1 MSDNQT
7 VFRQIAIK
15 DCILDTIL
23 QIQGVRNSELK
34 CNFTT
39 TNASICQSYEA
50 RRYDYDDD
58 VKVHIF
64 RTKSTAGNEVWKTPW
79 EKY

>member
-1 MSDNQT
+1 MYNKICEIKQTT
-7 VFRQIAIK
+7 VFRQMAIK

-23 QIQGVRNSELK
+23 QIQGIRNSELK
-34 CNFTT
+34 RNFTT

-64 RTKSTAGNEVWKTPW
+64 RTKSTAGNEV
-79 EKY
+79 